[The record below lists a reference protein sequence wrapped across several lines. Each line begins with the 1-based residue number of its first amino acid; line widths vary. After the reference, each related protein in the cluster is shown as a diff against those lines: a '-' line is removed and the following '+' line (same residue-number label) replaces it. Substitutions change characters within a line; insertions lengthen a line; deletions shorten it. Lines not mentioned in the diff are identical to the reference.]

1 VVVYNQP
8 FEAGVNQALAELYP
22 EHATALLAV
31 NDRMVDL
38 LIPFRSRFLYHP
50 GMRGS
55 ASLKSVLPAIVPDLS
70 YAGLAIADGETA
82 SLMYL
87 KALKKEVSR
96 EEKEWIYADLLDYCR
111 LDTLAEVRLLE
122 TLYRASG

>member
-1 VVVYNQP
+1 
-8 FEAGVNQALAELYP
+8 
-22 EHATALLAV
+22 
-31 NDRMVDL
+31 
-38 LIPFRSRFLYHP
+38 
-50 GMRGS
+50 MRGS